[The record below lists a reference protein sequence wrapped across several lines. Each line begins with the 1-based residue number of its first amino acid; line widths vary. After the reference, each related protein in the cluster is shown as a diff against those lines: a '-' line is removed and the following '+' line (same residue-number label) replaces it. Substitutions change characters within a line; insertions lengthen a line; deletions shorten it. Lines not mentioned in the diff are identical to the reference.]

1 MKGIGL
7 MVNSMELEYLSKKT
21 VVDVEVFGKTV
32 KELKINH
39 KIIKSKLLI
48 SNNSSLA
55 SDETTF
61 AERLHL
67 LQLNLCY
74 FYVFLYVYRHPY

>member
-39 KIIKSKLLI
+39 KIIKLNINVLTSRKL
-48 SNNSSLA
+48 
-55 SDETTF
+55 
-61 AERLHL
+61 
-67 LQLNLCY
+67 
-74 FYVFLYVYRHPY
+74 P

>member
-1 MKGIGL
+1 MAGSTTESTSETRNTALEYSHGRRVSDMKGIGL

-39 KIIKSKLLI
+39 KIIKLNINVLTSRKL
-48 SNNSSLA
+48 
-55 SDETTF
+55 
-61 AERLHL
+61 
-67 LQLNLCY
+67 
-74 FYVFLYVYRHPY
+74 P